1 MGAYVVILVAFA
13 IDRLSK
19 WWVAAYLAEHGPTI
33 VHPWLTLRATY
44 NRGISF
50 GLLQGIGPIVGWL
63 SLFVLFGLLYYLTTL
78 PRRARVAR
86 FGLAL
91 VIGGAAGNLIDRIV
105 VGQVLDFLET
115 PFRQGVFNA
124 ADIFINAGMALFII
138 ATLLA
143 ARHHE
148 PESPQLSGEEND
160 EMKTAEEPPA

>member
-1 MGAYVVILVAFA
+1 
-13 IDRLSK
+13 
-19 WWVAAYLAEHGPTI
+19 
-33 VHPWLTLRATY
+33 LRATY

-63 SLFVLFGLLYYLTTL
+63 SLFVLIGLLYYLTKL
-78 PRRARVAR
+78 PRRAWVAR
-86 FGLAL
+86 LGLAL

-105 VGQVLDFLET
+105 AGQVLDFLET

-124 ADIFINAGMALFII
+124 ADLFINVGMALFII

-148 PESPQLSGEEND
+148 PEPPQMPAEDNAEAA
-160 EMKTAEEPPA
+160 TPEEPLA

>member
-1 MGAYVVILVAFA
+1 MGAYLVILAAFA

-19 WWVAAYLAEHGPTI
+19 WWVAAYLAEHGPTR

-50 GLLQGIGPIVGWL
+50 GLLQGIGPLVGWL
-63 SLFVLFGLLYYLTTL
+63 SLFVLVGLLYYLTRL

-91 VIGGAAGNLIDRIV
+91 VIGGAFGNLVDRIIA
-105 VGQVLDFLET
+105 GQVLDFLET

-124 ADIFINAGMALFII
+124 ADLFINVGMLLFIL

-143 ARHHE
+143 ARHGE
-148 PESPQLSGEEND
+148 PEAASTRAED
-160 EMKTAEEPPA
+160 EDGATTAEEPPA